1 MKFKNSHSMFVWTH
15 MNVKKNCNL
24 TTAIWNSC
32 ESCLRKNKSTS
43 DPFSVGGW
51 TSKDETIDPPAITNK
66 SQSTYVPQISYSYR
80 FLKFSTN
87 SIRLSTM
94 FGGVWLFP
102 KIVNNV
108 CSSIDNARVW
118 RRSSYRDKI
127 RVLY

>member
-1 MKFKNSHSMFVWTH
+1 
-15 MNVKKNCNL
+15 
-24 TTAIWNSC
+24 
-32 ESCLRKNKSTS
+32 
-43 DPFSVGGW
+43 
-51 TSKDETIDPPAITNK
+51 
-66 SQSTYVPQISYSYR
+66 
-80 FLKFSTN
+80 
-87 SIRLSTM
+87 LSTM